1 MSQRKPKNIV
11 TFRPIEE
18 SLMRMVMV
26 SKTMFIRLKM
36 SSIDSERWFSVQRL
50 KICITLE
57 MVNFQDII
65 ELMIIQF
72 PLKALLCHLSFKLN
86 KMLELRTSMTENIF
100 NLMSIKKASPIWS
113 LKFKVQRISMN

>member
-1 MSQRKPKNIV
+1 
-11 TFRPIEE
+11 
-18 SLMRMVMV
+18 MVL
-26 SKTMFIRLKM
+26 KTMFIRLKM

-72 PLKALLCHLSFKLN
+72 PQKAPHCHLSFKLN

-113 LKFKVQRISMN
+113 LKSKVQRISMN

>member
-1 MSQRKPKNIV
+1 MSQRKPKKLL
-11 TFRPIEE
+11 TFRLIEE

-72 PLKALLCHLSFKLN
+72 PEKAPTCHLSFKL
-86 KMLELRTSMTENIF
+86 KQMLE
-100 NLMSIKKASPIWS
+100 P
-113 LKFKVQRISMN
+113 